1 MQLLLTFLQHHFSL
15 RQIVYIGFGTVLAML
30 ALVSIHTFV
39 NLAGIKTNVNQVI
52 DESQP
57 QLVKTMQLV
66 NHIKTS
72 SNALSSYLLS
82 KNPQYKNEYESNLNS
97 AQKIIQ
103 TLKNN
108 FQYKSGKQQTLIAAI
123 ENDFAEFS
131 VQQKNIIA
139 LSTDD
144 QKNFPAMAFAAKS
157 TNPVSQQILQHLTQM
172 LISET
177 EEETNSQRRK
187 LLMSMS
193 NLRYIWAT
201 LLNEQRAF
209 LAFRSDVLIKNM
221 NSIKE
226 TIYKLENDVGKFKN
240 QFNLEQ
246 EDSFE
251 QVTSLSKKFF
261 EHSDKVVALHGSEKW
276 RTDIY
281 IMETTLSPL
290 LQNIETKLKQLVDY
304 DLALNEQASDDI
316 HSTLQSAFTF
326 LALLF
331 IVGAS
336 VGIFVAFLSS
346 KTIILMINYLRN
358 NFYKLE
364 AGDLTTRM
372 DETLKGEIGEI
383 AVIFNTFSAAMHNR
397 TKEIIGYVD
406 ILNHNA
412 HELKRIANNTTDGV
426 TLQHQDTDS
435 IATAMNEVV
444 ATVSEIASNAALA
457 ANEAKAAQV
466 ASNEGSSLVKDNIS
480 AVNAL
485 SIRIQGTSEVVNEL
499 EQQSLAIGNVLDIIG
514 DIAEQTNLLALN
526 AAIEAAR
533 AGEQGRGFAVV
544 ADEVR
549 TLATR
554 TQQSTEQI
562 YDIINKLQKGSK
574 SSVSSMAQALKD
586 VEKNVEQTTKVGNA
600 LEKIHVAV
608 NSINEVNIQIANATD
623 QQTTVS
629 EEINESIVSISS
641 VSYETL
647 QGCVTSSSESEELYE
662 IAEKLAVL
670 HKNYKVS

>member
-1 MQLLLTFLQHHFSL
+1 MRLLLTFLQHHFSL

-66 NHIKTS
+66 NHIKAS
-72 SNALSSYLLS
+72 SDALSSYLLS
-82 KNPQYKNEYESNLNS
+82 KNPQYKNEYESNLSS

-103 TLKNN
+103 TLKDN
-108 FQYKSGKQQTLIAAI
+108 FKDKSGKQQTLVATI

-144 QKNFPAMAFAAKS
+144 QKNFPAMAFAAKFTS
-157 TNPVSQQILQHLTQM
+157 PVSQQIFQHLTQM
-172 LISET
+172 LLSET
-177 EEETNSQRRK
+177 EEETTPQRRE
-187 LLMSMS
+187 LLMLMS

-209 LAFRSDVLIKNM
+209 LAFRSDVTIKNM
-221 NSIKE
+221 NSLKE
-226 TIYKLENDVGKFKN
+226 TIYKLENDIGKFKN
-240 QFNLEQ
+240 LFNLEQ

-251 QVTSLSKKFF
+251 QVTTLSKQFF
-261 EHSDKVVALHGSEKW
+261 EFSDKVVTLHGSEKW
-276 RTDIY
+276 RTDIF

-290 LQNIETKLKQLVDY
+290 LQNIENNLKQLVDY
-304 DLALNEQASDDI
+304 DLALNEKASDEI
-316 HSTLQSAFTF
+316 HTTLQTAFTF

-331 IVGAS
+331 IIGS
-336 VGIFVAFLSS
+336 SIGIFVAIISS
-346 KTIILMINYLRN
+346 KTIIMMINNLRD

-372 DETLKGEIGEI
+372 DESLKGEMGDI
-383 AVIFNTFSAAMHNR
+383 AVIFNTFSSAMHSR
-397 TKEIIGYVD
+397 TKEIISYVD

-426 TLQHQDTDS
+426 TQQHQDTDN

-444 ATVSEIASNAALA
+444 ATVAEIANNAALA
-457 ANEAKAAQV
+457 ASEAKAAQV
-466 ASNEGSSLVKDNIS
+466 ASDEGSSLVKENIA
-480 AVNAL
+480 AVNTL
-485 SIRIQGTSEVVNEL
+485 SNRIQDTSQVVNEL

-562 YDIINKLQKGSK
+562 YDIINKLQQGSK
-574 SSVSSMAQALKD
+574 SSVASMAQAIED
-586 VEKNVEQTTKVGNA
+586 VEKNVAQTTKVGEA
-600 LEKIHVAV
+600 LEKIYVAV
-608 NSINEVNIQIANATD
+608 NSINVVNIQIANATD
-623 QQTTVS
+623 QQTTVT
-629 EEINESIVSISS
+629 EEINQSIVNIST
-641 VSYETL
+641 VSSETL
-647 QGCVTSSSESEELYE
+647 NGCVTSSSESEELYE

-670 HKNYKVS
+670 HKNYQV